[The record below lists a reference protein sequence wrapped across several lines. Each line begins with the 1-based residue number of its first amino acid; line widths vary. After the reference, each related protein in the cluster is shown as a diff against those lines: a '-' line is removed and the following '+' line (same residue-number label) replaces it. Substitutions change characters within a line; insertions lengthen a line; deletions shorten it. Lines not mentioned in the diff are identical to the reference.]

1 MTTSKDAALLK
12 DASSILIP
20 SLKEFA
26 KDKVVKMNEWELMD
40 SWNEFCDRCDPESH
54 SKRL

>member
-1 MTTSKDAALLK
+1 MTTSKDAALLI

-26 KDKVVKMNEWELMD
+26 KNKVDKQFLTPDDKVLIVDDFLATKTEDL
-40 SWNEFCDRCDPESH
+40 S
-54 SKRL
+54 L